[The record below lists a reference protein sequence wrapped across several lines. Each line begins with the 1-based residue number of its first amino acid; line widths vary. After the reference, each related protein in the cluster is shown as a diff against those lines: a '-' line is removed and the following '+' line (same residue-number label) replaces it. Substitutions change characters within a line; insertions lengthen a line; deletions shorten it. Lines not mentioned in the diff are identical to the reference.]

1 MALELR
7 SKERNVGKDGE
18 RKVEGREYE
27 EKEKERSREE
37 RKNQSAY
44 MGKKERRGES
54 VRRSHRALTPRGFS
68 GDN

>member
-7 SKERNVGKDGE
+7 SKERSVGKDGE
-18 RKVEGREYE
+18 RKVEGRDYE

-44 MGKKERRGES
+44 MGEKESRGE
-54 VRRSHRALTPRGFS
+54 R
-68 GDN
+68 

>member
-7 SKERNVGKDGE
+7 SKERSVGKDGE

-44 MGKKERRGES
+44 MGKKERRGE
-54 VRRSHRALTPRGFS
+54 R
-68 GDN
+68 